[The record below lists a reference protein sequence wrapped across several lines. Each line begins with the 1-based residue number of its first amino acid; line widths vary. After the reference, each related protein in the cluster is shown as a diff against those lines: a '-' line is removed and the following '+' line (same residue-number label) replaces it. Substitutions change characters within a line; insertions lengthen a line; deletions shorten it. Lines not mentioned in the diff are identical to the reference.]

1 LGGLQVALTTAI
13 VLQTL
18 SERGLLTTAG
28 GQSAFSVLLF
38 QDIAVLPMLAV
49 MPLLATTGGAGEA
62 AHAAD
67 ATRWLVGLPP
77 WAQTLVVLGAV
88 AGVLLAGWTVVRPAL
103 RLVPSARMREVFTA
117 AALFLVVGVA
127 LPMDRVGLSPTLGTF
142 LAGVVLANS
151 EYRHQLESDIEP
163 FKGLL
168 LGLFFI
174 AVGASID
181 FCLVGG
187 KPGLIVGITA
197 GILIL
202 KFSIL
207 FGPGAGRGMGRR
219 DPPCRVRRR
228 VAGRPAG
235 SVHGSGSHA
244 SCSP

>member
-103 RLVPSARMREVFTA
+103 RLVPSARMRDST
-117 AALFLVVGVA
+117 
-127 LPMDRVGLSPTLGTF
+127 DRAVSRFRGQGMPCEMMVDSSVTT
-142 LAGVVLANS
+142 
-151 EYRHQLESDIEP
+151 
-163 FKGLL
+163 GLL
-168 LGLFFI
+168 FAI
-174 AVGASID
+174 ASASSS
-181 FCLVGG
+181 LNN
-187 KPGLIVGITA
+187 
-197 GILIL
+197 
-202 KFSIL
+202 
-207 FGPGAGRGMGRR
+207 GRNG
-219 DPPCRVRRR
+219 V
-228 VAGRPAG
+228 
-235 SVHGSGSHA
+235 
-244 SCSP
+244 